1 VEVRVM
7 EEEKKKI
14 YTVVALV
21 VVAGLL
27 FSCVA
32 GAVAGGLSGFLA
44 GRRQARRALEG
55 VVGGRDLI
63 EPWSEERPF
72 SMPDRDEEERP
83 FDWMP
88 EMVPGA
94 LVVDVIDGSP
104 ADEAGL
110 RAGDVI
116 VAVDQTP
123 IDQHHQPADVIGQY
137 EPGDRVTLEVSR
149 VGETER
155 ILIKLGRHPEEPGRA
170 YLGIYYEMMMGAP
183 GWEAPRG

>member
-1 VEVRVM
+1 M

-32 GAVAGGLSGFLA
+32 GAVAGGLSGFVA
-44 GRRQARRALEG
+44 GRRQARKALEG

-72 SMPDRDEEERP
+72 SMPDLDEEELP

-88 EMVPGA
+88 GHGA
-94 LVVDVIDGSP
+94 RGTGCRCD
-104 ADEAGL
+104 
-110 RAGDVI
+110 RW
-116 VAVDQTP
+116 VACRR
-123 IDQHHQPADVIGQY
+123 GQVC
-137 EPGDRVTLEVSR
+137 ELETLSSLWTR
-149 VGETER
+149 RPLTSTTNWQ
-155 ILIKLGRHPEEPGRA
+155 
-170 YLGIYYEMMMGAP
+170 M
-183 GWEAPRG
+183 